1 VPAYD
6 SLAHPVRS
14 IPGDPDTD
22 SPDDCIALCLSGGGF
37 RAMLFHTG
45 AMWRLNELGYLPKLA
60 RISSVSG
67 GSIAAGVLALAWKD
81 LEFDEAT
88 GVAQKFE
95 ELVAEK
101 LIDLTSHTLD
111 VESVLVGLA
120 LPGQSISERV
130 AHAYRKMLYGRASLQ
145 DLPPDPAPMF
155 VFNATSLQTGVLFR
169 FSRTYMADYLVGR
182 VDNPDFPLAEAVAAS
197 SAFPPVLSPSEHDV
211 SSYEFVAGSG
221 QDPKLSQAPY
231 TTRLVL
237 SDGGVYDNLGLE
249 TAWKKCKTILV
260 SDGGGQMPPMPEPPS
275 DWARLS
281 VRVLKTIDNQVRSLR
296 KQQAIEGYKSG
307 LRTGTYWGIRSHM
320 ADYPAPSELEFDQD
334 ATEALANYPTRL
346 AEIDPPMRNRLIN
359 WGYAICDAAMR
370 SHVTDSGASAPAA
383 KFPRDGGV
391 IGAT

>member
-22 SPDDCIALCLSGGGF
+22 SPEEGIALCLSGGGY

-45 AMWRLNELGYLPKLA
+45 ALWRLNELGYLRQLK

-67 GSIAAGVLALAWKD
+67 GSIAAGVLALAWND
-81 LEFDEAT
+81 LEFDDK
-88 GVAQKFE
+88 GVAAKFR
-95 ELVAEK
+95 ELVADK
-101 LIDLTSHTLD
+101 LVDLAGHTID
-111 VESVLVGLA
+111 VESVLVGMA

-130 AHAYRKMLYGRASLQ
+130 AHAYRKLLYGHATLQ
-145 DLPPDPAPMF
+145 DLPPDPAPTF
-155 VFNATSLQTGVLFR
+155 VLNSTNLQTGVLWR
-169 FSRTYMADYLVGR
+169 FSREYMADYMVGR
-182 VDNPDFPLAEAVAAS
+182 IDNPDFPLADAVAAS
-197 SAFPPVLSPSEHDV
+197 SAFPPVLSPSIHDV
-211 SSYEFVAGSG
+211 SGYEFVDGSG
-221 QDPKLSQAPY
+221 HDPALGQPPY

-249 TAWKKCKTILV
+249 TAWKRCKTILV

-281 VRVLKTIDNQVRSLR
+281 VRVMKTIDNQVRSLR
-296 KQQAIEGYKSG
+296 KQQVIEGYKSA

-320 ADYPAPSELEFDQD
+320 ADYPVPSALEFDQS
-334 ATEALANYPTRL
+334 ATDALASYPTRL
-346 AEIDPPMRNRLIN
+346 GAVDPQMRSRLVN
-359 WGYAICDAAMR
+359 WGYAICDAAIR
-370 SHVTDSGASAPAA
+370 SHVDQDGAAPAP

-391 IGAT
+391 TGT

>member
-22 SPDDCIALCLSGGGF
+22 SPEDGIALCLSGGGF

-45 AMWRLNELGYLPKLA
+45 ALWRLNELGYLPRLK

-67 GSIAAGVLALAWKD
+67 GSIAAGLLAIAWKD
-81 LEFDEAT
+81 LEFDDAS
-88 GVAQKFE
+88 GVAGRFP
-95 ELVAEK
+95 ELVGEK
-101 LIDLTSHTLD
+101 LIELTGHTID
-111 VESVLVGLA
+111 VESVLVGMA
-120 LPGQSISERV
+120 LPGQSISERA
-130 AHAYRKMLYGRASLQ
+130 AHAYRKLLYGRASLQ
-145 DLPPDPAPMF
+145 DLPPEPAPMF
-155 VFNATSLQTGVLFR
+155 VFNCTSLQTGVLFR
-169 FSRTYMADYLVGR
+169 FSREYMADYLVGR
-182 VDNPDFPLAEAVAAS
+182 VDSPDFPLADAVQAS
-197 SAFPPVLSPSEHDV
+197 SAFPPVLSPSIHDV

-221 QDPKLSQAPY
+221 HDPSLGQAPY

-260 SDGGGQMPPMPEPPS
+260 SDGGGQMPPAPEPPG

-281 VRVLKTIDNQVRSLR
+281 VRVMKTIDNQVRSLR
-296 KQQAIEGYKSG
+296 KQQVIEGYKSG
-307 LRTGTYWGIRSHM
+307 LRDGTYWGIRSHM

-334 ATEALANYPTRL
+334 ATDALANFPTRL
-346 AEIDPPMRNRLIN
+346 AEIDPQMRNRLIN

-370 SHVTDSGASAPAA
+370 SHVDKDGQARPPR
-383 KFPRDGGV
+383 FPRDGGV
-391 IGAT
+391 IGAA